1 MFNKEYPLGILC
13 MKQKN
18 RKHTCVFQF
27 LKEEKRKRE
36 EEREREEG
44 NRSKIGSEEEKKD
57 IRIVLERP

>member
-1 MFNKEYPLGILC
+1 